1 LLHKLL
7 LGLLSAG
14 LVQTVVLRAAP
25 EQIRGVEGTIL
36 KPFEPTG
43 RVSVIFFVAT
53 DCPISNAYAPE
64 IQRICREYGPKGA
77 ECFLIYED
85 VPPVSEPRP
94 GRAGAGRQAA
104 VDTPRDDEVRRHLS
118 EYRYAGIPAAVDR
131 TRAIATRGGASRTPQ
146 VVVVDRTG
154 AIRYR
159 GRIDNFYAALGVSRQ
174 QVTERDLRRA
184 LDAIFAG
191 RPVPVR
197 ETEAVGC
204 HIVDPAIL
212 RIVMRIHAA
221 ISLAAAVIASAGSHS
236 QERGTPARASAP
248 AVTFSETIAPIV

>member
-1 LLHKLL
+1 MRSRLRSAGDCVPRTPLHAPSRGPLRPAPLAWLARCARSRGLLHRLL
-7 LGLLSAG
+7 LGILSAG

-25 EQIRGVEGTIL
+25 EQIRGVNGSIL
-36 KPFEPTG
+36 RPFEPTG
-43 RVSVIFFVAT
+43 RASVIFFVAT

-77 ECFLIYED
+77 ECFLMYED

-94 GRAGAGRQAA
+94 GRAGAGGQAG
-104 VDTPRDDEVRRHLS
+104 VETPGTPLDDEVRRHLS

-131 TRAIATRGGASRTPQ
+131 TRAIATRAGASRTPQ
-146 VVVVDRTG
+146 AVVVDRTG

-174 QVTERDLRRA
+174 QVTARDLRRA
-184 LDAIFAG
+184 LDALLAG
-191 RPVPVR
+191 RLVPVR

-212 RIVMRIHAA
+212 RK
-221 ISLAAAVIASAGSHS
+221 
-236 QERGTPARASAP
+236 
-248 AVTFSETIAPIV
+248 

>member
-1 LLHKLL
+1 MRSRHTRQWN
-7 LGLLSAG
+7 GLAGLAAG
-14 LVQTVVLRAAP
+14 LVLIAAVP
-25 EQIRGVEGTIL
+25 ALAERIRGVEGSIL
-36 KPFEPTG
+36 RPFEPTG

-77 ECFLIYED
+77 ECSLMYED
-85 VPPVSEPRP
+85 VPPVSELRP
-94 GRAGAGRQAA
+94 GQAGAGGQAD
-104 VDTPRDDEVRRHLS
+104 VETRGTPLDDEVRRHLS

-131 TRAIATRGGASRTPQ
+131 TRAIATRAGASRTPQ
-146 VVVVDRTG
+146 AVVVDRTG

-174 QVTERDLRRA
+174 QVTERDLRRT

-212 RIVMRIHAA
+212 RK
-221 ISLAAAVIASAGSHS
+221 
-236 QERGTPARASAP
+236 
-248 AVTFSETIAPIV
+248 